1 MPVVPRARSA
11 PRSRPLAGPEAEGE
25 KTFVFWSIF
34 ARQHNADAIG
44 LQRGVQVS

>member
-25 KTFVFWSIF
+25 KTFVFF
-34 ARQHNADAIG
+34 RKKVKTAFVFLEKR
-44 LQRGVQVS
+44 